1 MAETP
6 KLINSFLVEVF
17 NDILKIEENF
27 IIKTFKD
34 LSVNEMHIIEQIFLA
49 EENSE
54 DTRVTEIAK
63 KRRVTAGTLTSAIIP
78 LEKKGYIIR
87 EKAENDK
94 RVVKLKCSEK
104 ARNAQALHE
113 EFHRDMVSGVLS
125 GLSEDQAYLLA
136 DTLSDLRTFFQEK
149 YGE

>member
-1 MAETP
+1 M
-6 KLINSFLVEVF
+6 S
-17 NDILKIEENF
+17 
-27 IIKTFKD
+27 D
-34 LSVNEMHIIEQIFLA
+34 LSVKQQQIFDYIIKELKR
-49 EENSE
+49 NGYPPSV
-54 DTRVTEIAK
+54 REICDALG
-63 KRRVTAGTLTSAIIP
+63 VSSTSTIHGHLSR

>member
-1 MAETP
+1 MAGIPDE
-6 KLINSFLVEVF
+6 FLEE
-17 NDILKIEENF
+17 LKQRNNIVS
-27 IIKTFKD
+27 IV
-34 LSVNEMHIIEQIFLA
+34 S
-49 EENSE
+49 
-54 DTRVTEIAK
+54 RY
-63 KRRVTAGTLTSAIIP
+63 IP

-104 ARNAQALHE
+104 ARNAQTLHE

-136 DTLSDLRTFFQEK
+136 DTLSDLRNFFQEK